1 MFWRDDAPSLLAVM
15 EEAEVNAHDEDRENR
30 DDPDD
35 ETNWDK
41 PVSRCLW
48 RSFPTNYG
56 NSSTA
61 HLHTPH
67 AGLTMNVK
75 GSAELGGAM
84 RESHGHHD
92 PDGLSEL
99 WWGMAPSPR
108 ALKRRRVLRGL

>member
-1 MFWRDDAPSLLAVM
+1 M
-15 EEAEVNAHDEDRENR
+15 EEAEVNAHDEDREDREDR

-41 PVSRCLW
+41 PVFKVPVEILPDQLW
-48 RSFPTNYG
+48 VLVDG
-56 NSSTA
+56 ASTP
-61 HLHTPH
+61 L

-75 GSAELGGAM
+75 ASAELGEAM